1 MTDRFYRHGWH
12 SWSPTGWLDPSVP
25 RRPVPIP
32 EYRMMGDD
40 PRHGLDTG
48 WGGAHLGAVERDSG
62 VHLIG
67 ALDLDTRVDWVEGAL
82 SPSGHGEW
90 FEATGSEP
98 DVFAGYASALA
109 ERLGARVRDPG
120 PVWCSWYAYYG
131 AVTGQDIRKELDGLG
146 NLPFAV
152 VQIDDG
158 WQAGIGDWEANA
170 KFDHD
175 MRVMADQIGST
186 GRTPGLW
193 LAPFLANADSRLAA
207 SHPEF
212 LLRNGDADPV
222 AAAFNW
228 GGPALALDV
237 TNPDVVEYVAE
248 TCRRAVE
255 RWGFGY
261 LKLDF
266 LYAGALG
273 RDGEQGYRM
282 AVEAIRQA
290 VGDEC
295 YLLACGAPIIPS
307 IGVFDGIRVGPD
319 VAPFWENVDRVVHL
333 HDRAGPG
340 AADAIANSVARLWL
354 RDVIAVD
361 PDVVYFRSR
370 NNLLTADQR
379 GLLIDLAQ
387 VCGFRAVS
395 DPIDWLDSRERE
407 ALEAFLTERPPVER
421 RDRNRFTIAGR
432 PVDFGPVVEERPW

>member
-1 MTDRFYRHGWH
+1 
-12 SWSPTGWLDPSVP
+12 
-25 RRPVPIP
+25 
-32 EYRMMGDD
+32 MGDD
-40 PRHGLDTG
+40 PRHAMDTG
-48 WGGAHLGAVERDSG
+48 WGGAHLGAVELGPSDVRLLG
-62 VHLIG
+62 G
-67 ALDLDTRVDWVEGAL
+67 LDLDTRVGWEDGTL
-82 SPSGHGEW
+82 TRSGDGDW
-90 FEATGSEP
+90 FEMTGAEP
-98 DVFAGYASALA
+98 EVFAAYAAALA
-109 ERLGARVRDPG
+109 QRLGARVRDPG

-146 NLPFAV
+146 GLGFSV

-158 WQAGIGDWEANA
+158 WQNDIGDWDANPR
-170 KFDHD
+170 FDSD
-175 MRVMADQIGST
+175 MRIVADQIAAT

-193 LAPFLANADSRLAA
+193 LAPFLANTNSDLAA
-207 SHPEF
+207 SRPDF
-212 LLRNGDADPV
+212 LLRDTAGDPV

-237 TNPDVVEYVAE
+237 ENPGVVEFVAE

-273 RDGEQGYRM
+273 GAGEHGYRT
-282 AVEAIRQA
+282 AVESIRQA
-290 VGDEC
+290 VGDDC

-354 RDVIAVD
+354 GGVIAID

-379 GLLIDLAQ
+379 QLLVDLAQ

-395 DPIDWLDSRERE
+395 DPVDWLDQGERA
-407 ALEAFLTERPPVER
+407 ALEAFLVDRPAVER
-421 RDRNRFTIAGR
+421 VGRNSFTVAGR
-432 PVDFGPVVEERPW
+432 PIDFGPVVEGRPW